1 MPLHVGSGCLPA
13 TITNL
18 RINCIAQSATP
29 PEMSLWEKI
38 KEFFCSTH
46 QTEAQECIWT
56 ICHPSVGTTRE
67 DVVSRFEQLRMLVY
81 AGYEESIHSGRH
93 GESHFCI
100 LDADNQE
107 ILSVTLDDAGNYT
120 VNCQGHNETYRF
132 TMDIEQGEECTEHA
146 EGASGTLQVS
156 PLPDPAAPQT
166 PAAYD
171 AVWSEWKRAAP
182 AEELRGRAA
191 TVQRICTCLNNGS
204 RELNVGESGLTA
216 LPDCLPAHITTLVIP
231 HNNYLTSLPTLP
243 SGLEVLTV
251 EDNQL
256 TSLPPLPS
264 GLEVLT
270 VEDNQLTSLPPLPS
284 GLEVLTVEDNQLTSL
299 PPLPSGLE
307 VLTVEDNQLTSLP
320 PLPSGLEVLTVEDN
334 QLTSLPPL
342 PSGLEVLT
350 VEDNQLTSLP
360 PLPSGLEVLTVE
372 DNQLTSLPPLPSGL
386 EVLTVE
392 DNQLTSLP
400 PLPAGLVVLTVS
412 GNQLTSLPPLPAGL
426 QTLSV
431 AGNQLTSLPPL
442 PAGLQMLLVARN
454 QLTSL
459 PPLPAGLQMLLVARN
474 QLTSLPPLP
483 PAGLQT
489 LSVAGNQLTSLP
501 PLPAGLQML
510 SVAGNQ
516 LTRLPP
522 LPAGLRRLLVAGNQ
536 LTSLPP
542 LPAGLQMLLVA
553 RNQLTSLPPLPA
565 GLQMLSVSD
574 NQLTSLPLL
583 PAGLEL
589 LTLERNPQLVRLPP
603 LPEGLQT
610 LSVDANPQL
619 TRLPALP
626 SGLQRLYA
634 RNNQLTRLPESITGL
649 SSEASVNLEGNPLS
663 ERTLQALRE
672 ITSAPGYSGPRI
684 LFDMA
689 GASAP
694 REARALHLAA
704 AGWLV
709 PAREG
714 EPAPADRWHMFGQE
728 DNAAAFSLFLDR
740 LSETENFMKDAGFKA
755 QISSW
760 LVQLAEDE
768 ALRAKTFAMATEA
781 TASCQDRVTL
791 ALHQMKNV
799 QLVHDA
805 EKGQYDNNLAAL
817 VATGREMFRLEKLE
831 QIAREKA
838 GTLALAD
845 DVEVYLAYQNK
856 LKKALG
862 LTSVTAEMRFFGVS
876 GVTVSDLQAA
886 ELQVKAAEKSELRE
900 WILQWG
906 PLHSVLERKAPE
918 RVNAL
923 REKQISDY
931 EETYRML
938 SDTELR
944 PFGLVGNTDAERTIG
959 ARAMES
965 AKKTFLDGLRP
976 LVEEMLGSYLAP

>member
-1 MPLHVGSGCLPA
+1 MPLHVGRGCLPA

-156 PLPDPAAPQT
+156 PLPAPAAPQT
-166 PAAYD
+166 PAEYD
-171 AVWSEWKRAAP
+171 AVWSEWKGAAP

-216 LPDCLPAHITTLVIP
+216 LPDRLPAHITTLVIP
-231 HNNYLTSLPTLP
+231 HNNYLTSLPT
-243 SGLEVLTV
+243 
-251 EDNQL
+251 
-256 TSLPPLPS
+256 
-264 GLEVLT
+264 
-270 VEDNQLTSLPPLPS
+270 
-284 GLEVLTVEDNQLTSL
+284 
-299 PPLPSGLE
+299 
-307 VLTVEDNQLTSLP
+307 
-320 PLPSGLEVLTVEDN
+320 
-334 QLTSLPPL
+334 
-342 PSGLEVLT
+342 
-350 VEDNQLTSLP
+350 
-360 PLPSGLEVLTVE
+360 LPSGLEVLTVE

-459 PPLPAGLQMLLVARN
+459 PPLPAGLQV
-474 QLTSLPPLP
+474 
-483 PAGLQT
+483 
-489 LSVAGNQLTSLP
+489 
-501 PLPAGLQML
+501 
-510 SVAGNQ
+510 
-516 LTRLPP
+516 
-522 LPAGLRRLLVAGNQ
+522 
-536 LTSLPP
+536 
-542 LPAGLQMLLVA
+542 
-553 RNQLTSLPPLPA
+553 
-565 GLQMLSVSD
+565 LSVSD

>member
-156 PLPDPAAPQT
+156 PLPAPAAPQT
-166 PAAYD
+166 PAEYD
-171 AVWSEWKRAAP
+171 AVWSEWKGAAP

-216 LPDCLPAHITTLVIP
+216 LPDRLPAHITTLVIP
-231 HNNYLTSLPTLP
+231 HNNYLTSLPT
-243 SGLEVLTV
+243 
-251 EDNQL
+251 
-256 TSLPPLPS
+256 
-264 GLEVLT
+264 
-270 VEDNQLTSLPPLPS
+270 
-284 GLEVLTVEDNQLTSL
+284 
-299 PPLPSGLE
+299 
-307 VLTVEDNQLTSLP
+307 
-320 PLPSGLEVLTVEDN
+320 
-334 QLTSLPPL
+334 
-342 PSGLEVLT
+342 
-350 VEDNQLTSLP
+350 
-360 PLPSGLEVLTVE
+360 LPSGLEVLTVE

-442 PAGLQMLLVARN
+442 PAGLQML
-454 QLTSL
+454 
-459 PPLPAGLQMLLVARN
+459 
-474 QLTSLPPLP
+474 
-483 PAGLQT
+483 
-489 LSVAGNQLTSLP
+489 
-501 PLPAGLQML
+501 

-542 LPAGLQMLLVA
+542 LPAGLQV
-553 RNQLTSLPPLPA
+553 
-565 GLQMLSVSD
+565 LSVSD

>member
-67 DVVSRFEQLRMLVY
+67 DVVSRFEQLRMLAY
-81 AGYEESIHSGRH
+81 AGYEESIHSGRR

-107 ILSVTLDDAGNYT
+107 ILSVTLDDAGNYS

-156 PLPDPAAPQT
+156 PLPAPAAPQT
-166 PAAYD
+166 PAEYD
-171 AVWSEWKRAAP
+171 AVWSEWKGAAP

-216 LPDCLPAHITTLVIP
+216 LPDRLPAHITTLVIP
-231 HNNYLTSLPTLP
+231 HNNYLTSLPT
-243 SGLEVLTV
+243 
-251 EDNQL
+251 
-256 TSLPPLPS
+256 
-264 GLEVLT
+264 
-270 VEDNQLTSLPPLPS
+270 
-284 GLEVLTVEDNQLTSL
+284 
-299 PPLPSGLE
+299 
-307 VLTVEDNQLTSLP
+307 
-320 PLPSGLEVLTVEDN
+320 
-334 QLTSLPPL
+334 
-342 PSGLEVLT
+342 
-350 VEDNQLTSLP
+350 
-360 PLPSGLEVLTVE
+360 LPSGLEVLTVE

-459 PPLPAGLQMLLVARN
+459 PPLPAGLQML
-474 QLTSLPPLP
+474 
-483 PAGLQT
+483 
-489 LSVAGNQLTSLP
+489 
-501 PLPAGLQML
+501 

-542 LPAGLQMLLVA
+542 LPAGLQV
-553 RNQLTSLPPLPA
+553 
-565 GLQMLSVSD
+565 LSVSD

>member
-46 QTEAQECIWT
+46 QTEALECIWT

-67 DVVSRFEQLRMLVY
+67 DVVSRFEQLRMLAY

-156 PLPDPAAPQT
+156 PLPAPAAPQT
-166 PAAYD
+166 PAEYD
-171 AVWSEWKRAAP
+171 AVWSEWTRVAP

-256 TSLPPLPS
+256 TSLPPLPA
-264 GLEVLT
+264 GLEL
-270 VEDNQLTSLPPLPS
+270 
-284 GLEVLTVEDNQLTSL
+284 
-299 PPLPSGLE
+299 
-307 VLTVEDNQLTSLP
+307 
-320 PLPSGLEVLTVEDN
+320 
-334 QLTSLPPL
+334 
-342 PSGLEVLT
+342 
-350 VEDNQLTSLP
+350 
-360 PLPSGLEVLTVE
+360 
-372 DNQLTSLPPLPSGL
+372 
-386 EVLTVE
+386 
-392 DNQLTSLP
+392 
-400 PLPAGLVVLTVS
+400 LTVS

-426 QTLSV
+426 QVLLV

-442 PAGLQMLLVARN
+442 PAGLQMLLVAGN

-459 PPLPAGLQMLLVARN
+459 PPLPAGLQM
-474 QLTSLPPLP
+474 
-483 PAGLQT
+483 

-516 LTRLPP
+516 LT
-522 LPAGLRRLLVAGNQ
+522 
-536 LTSLPP
+536 SLPP
-542 LPAGLQMLLVA
+542 LPAGLQVLLVA
-553 RNQLTSLPPLPA
+553 R
-565 GLQMLSVSD
+565 

-589 LTLERNPQLVRLPP
+589 LTLDRNPQLVRLPP

-649 SSEASVNLEGNPLS
+649 SSEATVNLEGNPLS
-663 ERTLQALRE
+663 ERTLQALRD

-704 AGWLV
+704 ADWLV

-740 LSETENFMKDAGFKA
+740 LSETENFIKDEGFKA
-755 QISSW
+755 QITSW
-760 LVQLAEDE
+760 LAQLAEDE

-805 EKGQYDNNLAAL
+805 EKGQYDNNLVVL

-856 LKKALG
+856 LKKALR

-886 ELQVKAAEKSELRE
+886 ELQVKAAEKSEFRE

-906 PLHSVLERKAPE
+906 PLHGVLERKAPE

-976 LVEEMLGSYLAP
+976 LVEEMLGSYLAS

>member
-67 DVVSRFEQLRMLVY
+67 DVVSRFEQLRMLAY

-107 ILSVTLDDAGNYT
+107 ILSVTLDDAGNYS

-156 PLPDPAAPQT
+156 PLPAPAAPQT
-166 PAAYD
+166 PAEYD
-171 AVWSEWKRAAP
+171 AVWSEWKGAAP

-216 LPDCLPAHITTLVIP
+216 LPDRLPAHITTLVIP

-270 VEDNQLTSLPPLPS
+270 VEDNQLTSLPPLP
-284 GLEVLTVEDNQLTSL
+284 
-299 PPLPSGLE
+299 
-307 VLTVEDNQLTSLP
+307 
-320 PLPSGLEVLTVEDN
+320 
-334 QLTSLPPL
+334 
-342 PSGLEVLT
+342 
-350 VEDNQLTSLP
+350 
-360 PLPSGLEVLTVE
+360 
-372 DNQLTSLPPLPSGL
+372 
-386 EVLTVE
+386 
-392 DNQLTSLP
+392 
-400 PLPAGLVVLTVS
+400 
-412 GNQLTSLPPLPAGL
+412 
-426 QTLSV
+426 
-431 AGNQLTSLPPL
+431 
-442 PAGLQMLLVARN
+442 
-454 QLTSL
+454 
-459 PPLPAGLQMLLVARN
+459 
-474 QLTSLPPLP
+474 
-483 PAGLQT
+483 
-489 LSVAGNQLTSLP
+489 
-501 PLPAGLQML
+501 AGLQML

-516 LTRLPP
+516 LTSLPP

-542 LPAGLQMLLVA
+542 LPAGLQV
-553 RNQLTSLPPLPA
+553 
-565 GLQMLSVSD
+565 LSVSD

>member
-46 QTEAQECIWT
+46 QTEALECIWT

-67 DVVSRFEQLRMLVY
+67 DVVSRFEQLRMLAY

-100 LDADNQE
+100 LDADSQE
-107 ILSVTLDDAGNYT
+107 ILSVTLDDAGNYI

-156 PLPDPAAPQT
+156 PLPAPAAPQT
-166 PAAYD
+166 PAEYD
-171 AVWSEWKRAAP
+171 AVWSEWTRVAP

-256 TSLPPLPS
+256 TSLPPLPA
-264 GLEVLT
+264 GLEL
-270 VEDNQLTSLPPLPS
+270 
-284 GLEVLTVEDNQLTSL
+284 
-299 PPLPSGLE
+299 
-307 VLTVEDNQLTSLP
+307 
-320 PLPSGLEVLTVEDN
+320 
-334 QLTSLPPL
+334 
-342 PSGLEVLT
+342 
-350 VEDNQLTSLP
+350 
-360 PLPSGLEVLTVE
+360 
-372 DNQLTSLPPLPSGL
+372 
-386 EVLTVE
+386 
-392 DNQLTSLP
+392 
-400 PLPAGLVVLTVS
+400 LTVS

-426 QTLSV
+426 QMLLV

-442 PAGLQMLLVARN
+442 PAGLQMLL
-454 QLTSL
+454 
-459 PPLPAGLQMLLVARN
+459 
-474 QLTSLPPLP
+474 
-483 PAGLQT
+483 
-489 LSVAGNQLTSLP
+489 VAGNQLTSLP

-516 LTRLPP
+516 LT
-522 LPAGLRRLLVAGNQ
+522 
-536 LTSLPP
+536 SLPP
-542 LPAGLQMLLVA
+542 LPAGLQVLLVA
-553 RNQLTSLPPLPA
+553 R
-565 GLQMLSVSD
+565 

-589 LTLERNPQLVRLPP
+589 LTLDRNPQLVRLPP

-649 SSEASVNLEGNPLS
+649 SSEATVNLEGNPLS
-663 ERTLQALRE
+663 ERTLQALRD

-704 AGWLV
+704 ADWLV

-740 LSETENFMKDAGFKA
+740 LSETENFIKDAGFKA
-755 QISSW
+755 QITSW
-760 LVQLAEDE
+760 LAQLAEDE

-805 EKGQYDNNLAAL
+805 EKGQYDNNLVVL

-886 ELQVKAAEKSELRE
+886 ELQVKAAEKSEFRE

-906 PLHSVLERKAPE
+906 PLHGVLERKAPE

-944 PFGLVGNTDAERTIG
+944 PSGLVGNTDAERTIG

-976 LVEEMLGSYLAP
+976 LVEEMLGSYLAS